1 MNPRESAYVAV
12 DLGAGSGRV
21 VVARLQPDQFLME
34 EVRRFHYEPIFN
46 NGRLEWPGADI
57 FGELKAG
64 LRQAAVYAHDQGATV
79 TSIGI
84 DSWGVD
90 YGLIDAE
97 GDLVENPVCYR
108 DRRTEPMME
117 KVFKRVPREEIYART
132 GIQCLAFNT
141 LFQLASHVEAGLP
154 PSATRLL
161 LIPDLFHFLLTGRAV
176 TEYTNATTTQLLRS
190 NSGQWDIDLMERLGL
205 PTYLLGEIVPAGT
218 RIGSLKP
225 QIAAELE
232 LDGVDVVAPA
242 THDTGSAV
250 IGTPFE
256 KGAAFISS
264 GTWSLAGVELDAPLI
279 NPDTARHNFTN
290 EGGAFST
297 TRFLKNV
304 MGLWILE
311 SCRKEWADQNL
322 NVPYDALLHDLNPDE
337 PSRTLLFPDDQRFFA
352 PGSMLSA
359 IAAQVD
365 ETGQSVP
372 IDPVAC
378 AKAILDSLAFR
389 CASVVR
395 TIERLNGTAVRE
407 IHIVGGGSRNDY
419 LNQNISNASGLPVAA
434 GPVEATAI
442 GNILVQA
449 IHAGR
454 FKTLQEGRRYVGNN
468 MMLKH
473 FMPRRARA
481 WEEAQCRYAEIEAR
495 YTERSA

>member
-1 MNPRESAYVAV
+1 MNASEPAYVAV
-12 DLGAGSGRV
+12 DLGAGSGRIV
-21 VVARLQPDQFLME
+21 LARLRPDQFLMK
-34 EVRRFHYEPIFN
+34 EVRRFHYEPVLH
-46 NGRLEWPGADI
+46 NGRLEWPAADI
-57 FGELKAG
+57 FTELKAG
-64 LRQAAVYAHDQGATV
+64 LRQAAVYAREQGATV

-108 DRRTEPMME
+108 DPRTEQMME
-117 KVFKRVPREEIYART
+117 RVFKRVPREEIYART

-141 LFQLASHVEAGLP
+141 LFQLAAHVETGFP
-154 PSATRLL
+154 PRATRLL
-161 LIPDLFHFLLTGRAV
+161 LIPDLFQFLLTGRAV
-176 TEYTNATTTQLLRS
+176 TEYTNATTTQMLRCGS
-190 NSGQWDIDLMERLGL
+190 AHWDIELMDRLGL
-205 PTYLLGEIVPAGT
+205 PTNLLGEIVPAGT
-218 RIGSLKP
+218 LVGSLKP
-225 QIAAELE
+225 QLAAELE
-232 LDGVDVVAPA
+232 LEGVEVVAPA

-250 IGTPFE
+250 VGAPFE
-256 KGAAFISS
+256 KGGAFISS

-279 NPDTARHNFTN
+279 NSETALHNFTN
-290 EGGAFST
+290 EGGAFGT

-322 NVPYDALLHDLNPDE
+322 DAPYDALLRGLNLDE
-337 PSRTLLFPDDQRFFA
+337 ASRTLLFPDDQRFFA
-352 PGSMLSA
+352 PRSMLSA
-359 IAAQVD
+359 IATQVE
-365 ETGQSVP
+365 ETRQTVP

-378 AKAILDSLAFR
+378 TKSILDSLAFR

-395 TIERLNGTAVRE
+395 TIQRLIGSTVRE

-419 LNQNISNASGLPVAA
+419 LNQIISNVSGLPVAA

-454 FKTLQEGRRYVGNN
+454 FKTLQEGRRYVRNN
-468 MMLKH
+468 VMLKH
-473 FMPRRARA
+473 FTPRRAHI
-481 WEEAQCRYAEIEAR
+481 WEEAQRRYAEIEAR
-495 YTERSA
+495 YAESSA